1 MLAQDRDNHG
11 RIFGALGFV
20 DGNGVGQANLMIITW
35 PTSRRISPPGPLP
48 YLTRPNMNQLFQLG
62 YNPALWVSGG
72 PNKVLTLIQ
81 PSQNREVTMQKLYNL
96 SLAA

>member
-11 RIFGALGFV
+11 RIFGALRFV

-35 PTSRRISPPGPLP
+35 PTSRRISPPPTSIFDKT
-48 YLTRPNMNQLFQLG
+48 YMNQLFQLG

-72 PNKVLTLIQ
+72 PNKVLTLMQ
-81 PSQNREVTMQKLYNL
+81 PSRNREVTMQKLYNL

>member
-1 MLAQDRDNHG
+1 MK
-11 RIFGALGFV
+11 
-20 DGNGVGQANLMIITW
+20 
-35 PTSRRISPPGPLP
+35 
-48 YLTRPNMNQLFQLG
+48 QLFQLG

-72 PNKVLTLIQ
+72 PNKVLTLMQ